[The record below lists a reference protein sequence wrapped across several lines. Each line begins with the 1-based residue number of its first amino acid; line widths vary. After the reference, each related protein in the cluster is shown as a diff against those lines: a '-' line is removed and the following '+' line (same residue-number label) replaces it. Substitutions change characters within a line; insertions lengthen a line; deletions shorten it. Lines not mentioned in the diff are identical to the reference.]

1 MSSADILKA
10 FEAMAKKMDK
20 LNKKMKAIKKG
31 KHSSSSDSDSDAKP
45 KRKVSEGT
53 KAWNAE
59 VTSILAE
66 MRAEEWT
73 HPETG
78 KPAMRRDAMAEAA
91 RRRSESSPEA
101 LAKYTAYRERVEK
114 KRAEKTKKAS
124 DSDSDSEDE
133 KPVKKAKKTKKA
145 KKAESDSEDEKP
157 VKKAK
162 KAKKAES
169 DSDSEDEK
177 PKKKSKKAKKVESDS
192 DSE

>member
-31 KHSSSSDSDSDAKP
+31 KHSSSSDSDSDSDAKP

-66 MRAEEWT
+66 MREEGWT

-133 KPVKKAKKTKKA
+133 KPTKVKKEKKKAKKV
-145 KKAESDSEDEKP
+145 ESDSEDEKP
-157 VKKAK
+157 TKVKKG
-162 KAKKAES
+162 
-169 DSDSEDEK
+169 
-177 PKKKSKKAKKVESDS
+177 KKAKKVESDS